1 MLSGRNLNLFARLV
15 IHAYPLSFS
24 SELKSYPVSEDI
36 HIPKSKSV
44 EDILPR
50 LGYKNVASM
59 LAWNILNKSIDM
71 LNAAWKSYSTGDMD
85 DVLVKRRKALEELE
99 KQVIAAGFVIQELR
113 QIDMVNYI
121 WRNVQSGTI
130 S

>member
-1 MLSGRNLNLFARLV
+1 
-15 IHAYPLSFS
+15 
-24 SELKSYPVSEDI
+24 
-36 HIPKSKSV
+36 
-44 EDILPR
+44 
-50 LGYKNVASM
+50 M

-99 KQVIAAGFVIQELR
+99 KQVIAAT
-113 QIDMVNYI
+113 
-121 WRNVQSGTI
+121 GTATNRHGQLYMEKRAEWHNFLSSKSKAI

>member
-1 MLSGRNLNLFARLV
+1 
-15 IHAYPLSFS
+15 
-24 SELKSYPVSEDI
+24 
-36 HIPKSKSV
+36 
-44 EDILPR
+44 
-50 LGYKNVASM
+50 M